1 MIKDFMVNIIE
12 SLAKKPRSFLI
23 ALGFILIAFVGVTR
37 YLTGPEFAFSLFFLL
52 PISLGTWFAGRWV
65 GILLSVM
72 SAVVWLATDLIGG
85 QSYSH
90 PVVPLVNETLRL
102 SVFLIVVVILS
113 TLKRVLEREKMFARK
128 DFLTGIANRQAF
140 FEFAGI
146 EINRCRRHG
155 YPLTIAYIDCDNFK
169 VINDRFGH
177 QTGDD
182 LLCSVANTLQKSI
195 RVTDIVARL
204 GGDEFAILLPETGY
218 EPAVVVIR
226 KIQKILLDIMQKNRW
241 PITFSFGVVTFHSPP
256 NTVDE
261 IIKRSDALMY
271 SAKQSGKNMIK
282 HEAVNAEISS

>member
-1 MIKDFMVNIIE
+1 MIKELMVNVLE
-12 SLAKKPRSFLI
+12 YLGKKSRPFLI
-23 ALGFILIAFVGVTR
+23 VLGFVLVAFIGVIR

-52 PISLGTWFAGRWV
+52 PIFLGTWFAGRWA
-65 GILLSVM
+65 GILLAIA
-72 SAVVWLATDLIGG
+72 SALTWLTADLMMAPH
-85 QSYSH
+85 YSH
-90 PVVPLVNETLRL
+90 PGIPYVNETLRL

-113 TLKRVLEREKMFARK
+113 TLKVVLEREKMFARK

-146 EINRCRRHG
+146 EINRCRRHE

-177 QTGDD
+177 QTGDN

-218 EPAVVVIR
+218 EPAEVVIR
-226 KIQKILLDIMQKNRW
+226 KIQKALLDVMQKNRW
-241 PITFSFGVVTFHSPP
+241 PIT
-256 NTVDE
+256 
-261 IIKRSDALMY
+261 
-271 SAKQSGKNMIK
+271 
-282 HEAVNAEISS
+282 